1 MRSMRID
8 KGILILV
15 VAIISSTLFGQNQ
28 RPVDSSELDRLN
40 YQIKLSQDSITHLL
54 EEKPEVQNELFS
66 FISDSDQ
73 NLQATEANRAS
84 LKRSQNILLG
94 LVIICVIISLTFFF
108 MKSREVNQ
116 IRAHKRQEDKLKAM
130 LSRLIPESQVDHLLH
145 NEKVDPVMWKEC
157 AIMFVELDEL
167 TPYNSPQHRLEVID
181 HLFQVAENLFKEYD
195 LQKIKT
201 SGQQILAVCKKGR
214 LTPVQQ
220 VEATVQCAV
229 KLRESLRYV
238 KDPRMSIRVGIS
250 YGDVI
255 SGLIG
260 TEKVRFDIWG
270 ADVNIAYRNVQY
282 AMPGKINVSKYVM
295 RSLNKSKYTVEDL
308 GAVEIKEG
316 QSLEMFAV

>member
-1 MRSMRID
+1 MCYMRLHKS
-8 KGILILV
+8 ILILLV
-15 VAIISSTLFGQNQ
+15 TIISSALSAQSQSQEGLA
-28 RPVDSSELDRLN
+28 EIDRLN
-40 YQIKLSQDSITHLL
+40 QAIKLSQDSITRLL
-54 EEKPEVQNELFS
+54 EEKPEVQNKLFS

-73 NLQATEANRAS
+73 NLQATEANKAS
-84 LKRSQNILLG
+84 LKRSRNILLF
-94 LVIICVIISLTFFF
+94 LVIVCVITLLTFFF
-108 MKSREVNQ
+108 MKSREMKQ
-116 IRAHKRQEDKLKAM
+116 IQAYKKQEDKLKSM
-130 LSRLIPESQVDHLLH
+130 LSRLIPESQVDHLLQ

-157 AIMFVELDEL
+157 TIMFIELDEL
-167 TPYNSPQHRLEVID
+167 SPYNSSQHRLEVID
-181 HLFQVAENLFKEYD
+181 HLFQVAENLFREYG

-220 VEATVQCAV
+220 VEATLQCAV

-238 KDPRMSIRVGIS
+238 KDPQMSIRVGIS

-270 ADVNIAYRNVQY
+270 SDVNIAYRNVEY
-282 AMPGKINVSKYVM
+282 ATPGKINMSKYVM

-308 GAVEIKEG
+308 GEVEIKEG
-316 QSLEMFAV
+316 QTQEMFAV

>member
-1 MRSMRID
+1 MRCKRIH
-8 KGILILV
+8 KGVLILL
-15 VAIISSTLFGQNQ
+15 VAIISSTISAQN
-28 RPVDSSELDRLN
+28 PSGGDSSELERLS
-40 YQIKLSQDSITHLL
+40 YQIKLSQDSITLLL
-54 EEKPEVQNELFS
+54 EEKPEVQNKLFS
-66 FISDSDQ
+66 IISDSDQ
-73 NLQATEANRAS
+73 SLQATEANRAS
-84 LKRSQNILLG
+84 IRRSQNILLG

-108 MKSREVNQ
+108 MKSREMNQ
-116 IRAHKRQEDKLKAM
+116 IRAHKKQEDKLKSM

-157 AIMFVELDEL
+157 VIMFIELDEL
-167 TPYNSPQHRLEVID
+167 SAYNGPQHRLEVID
-181 HLFQVAENLFKEYD
+181 HIFQVAENLFKEYG

-220 VEATVQCAV
+220 VEATMQCAV

-238 KDPRMSIRVGIS
+238 KDPQMSIRIGIS

-270 ADVNIAYRNVQY
+270 QDVNIAYRNVQY
-282 AMPGKINVSKYVM
+282 AMPGKINMSKYVM

-308 GAVEIKEG
+308 GEVEIKEG
-316 QSLEMFAV
+316 QTLEMFTV

>member
-1 MRSMRID
+1 MRSMRIH
-8 KGILILV
+8 KGLLIILV
-15 VAIISSTLFGQNQ
+15 ALISSALSAQSQ
-28 RPVDSSELDRLN
+28 MDSSEIYLLN
-40 YQIKLSQDSITHLL
+40 EKVKLSQDSIIHLL

-73 NLQATEANRAS
+73 SLQATEANRAS
-84 LKRSQNILLG
+84 IKRSQNTLLG
-94 LVIICVIISLTFFF
+94 LVIICAIIIMTFFF
-108 MKSREVNQ
+108 MKSREVKQ
-116 IRAHKRQEDKLKAM
+116 IKAHRRQEDKLKSM

-145 NEKVDPVMWKEC
+145 NEKVDPVMWKDC
-157 AIMFVELDEL
+157 AIMFIELDEL
-167 TPYNSPQHRLEVID
+167 TPYSSPQHRLEVID
-181 HLFQVAENLFKEYD
+181 HLFQVAENLFREYE

-238 KDPRMSIRVGIS
+238 KDPQMSIRVGIG

-260 TEKVRFDIWG
+260 TEKIRFDIWG
-270 ADVNIAYRNVQY
+270 EDVNIAYRNVQY
-282 AMPGKINVSKYVM
+282 AAPGKINMSKYVM
-295 RSLNKSKYTVEDL
+295 RSLNKSKYSVEDL
-308 GAVEIKEG
+308 GEVEIKEG
-316 QSLEMFAV
+316 QTLEMFAV

>member
-1 MRSMRID
+1 MRYMRIH
-8 KGILILV
+8 KCILLLL
-15 VAIISSTLFGQNQ
+15 VAIISSPLSAQGEGQVYQ
-28 RPVDSSELDRLN
+28 EELNRLN
-40 YQIKLSQDSITHLL
+40 REIKLSQDSITYLL
-54 EEKPEVQNELFS
+54 EEKPEVQNKLFS

-73 NLQATEANRAS
+73 SLQATEANRAS

-94 LVIICVIISLTFFF
+94 LVIICVIILLTFFF
-108 MKSREVNQ
+108 MKSGEVKQ
-116 IRAHKRQEDKLKAM
+116 IKTHKRQEDKLKSM

-157 AIMFVELDEL
+157 AIMFIELDEL
-167 TPYNSPQHRLEVID
+167 APYNSPQHRLEVID

-238 KDPRMSIRVGIS
+238 KDPQMSIRVGIS

-270 ADVNIAYRNVQY
+270 EDVNIAYRNVQY
-282 AMPGKINVSKYVM
+282 AAAGKINMSKYVM
-295 RSLNKSKYTVEDL
+295 RSLNKSKYTVEEL

-316 QSLEMFAV
+316 QKLDMFAV

>member
-1 MRSMRID
+1 MRSMRIH
-8 KGILILV
+8 KGILILL
-15 VAIISSTLFGQNQ
+15 VAIISSPLSAQIQ
-28 RPVDSSELDRLN
+28 SQLDQEELNRLN
-40 YQIKLSQDSITHLL
+40 REIKLSQDSITHLL

-66 FISDSDQ
+66 FISNSDRS
-73 NLQATEANRAS
+73 LQATEANRAS

-94 LVIICVIISLTFFF
+94 LVIICVIILLTFFF
-108 MKSREVNQ
+108 MKSREVKQ
-116 IRAHKRQEDKLKAM
+116 IKTHKRQEDKLKSM

-157 AIMFVELDEL
+157 AIMFIELDEL
-167 TPYNSPQHRLEVID
+167 TAYNSPQHRLEVID

-238 KDPRMSIRVGIS
+238 KDPQMSIRVGIS

-270 ADVNIAYRNVQY
+270 EDVNIAYRNVQY
-282 AMPGKINVSKYVM
+282 ATPGKINMSKYAM

-308 GAVEIKEG
+308 GEVEIKEG
-316 QSLEMFAV
+316 QTLEMFAV